1 MTLTHPQDALGENGG
16 GMGKMAPA
24 LLKDRVR
31 EFIMKIAVRRGVPK
45 LADDDSLTST
55 GVLDSVGIFRLV
67 FFVEETFSV
76 AIGDE
81 EITVEN
87 FRSINAI
94 QEFVLG
100 KLDEACTT

>member
-1 MTLTHPQDALGENGG
+1 MEPTLIKNQ
-16 GMGKMAPA
+16 
-24 LLKDRVR
+24 VR
-31 EFIMKIAVRRGVPK
+31 EFIMIIARRRGVPK
-45 LADDDSLTST
+45 LADDDSLAST

-67 FFVEETFSV
+67 GFVEETFSV

-100 KLDEACTT
+100 KLDEA

>member
-1 MTLTHPQDALGENGG
+1 
-16 GMGKMAPA
+16 MGNIEAE
-24 LLKDRVR
+24 LIKDRVR

-45 LADDDSLTST
+45 LTDDDSLTST
-55 GVLDSVGIFRLV
+55 GVLDSLGIFRLV
-67 FFVEETFSV
+67 SFVEETFSV

-81 EITVEN
+81 EITNEN

-100 KLDEACTT
+100 KVDGA

>member
-1 MTLTHPQDALGENGG
+1 VYDFDSPAGCARGKRG
-16 GMGKMAPA
+16 GMGKMEPA
-24 LLKDRVR
+24 LIKDRVR

-45 LADDDSLTST
+45 LADDNSLTST

-67 FFVEETFSV
+67 SFVEETFSV

-81 EITVEN
+81 EITSEN

-100 KLDEACTT
+100 KLDEA

>member
-1 MTLTHPQDALGENGG
+1 
-16 GMGKMAPA
+16 MGKMEPA
-24 LLKDRVR
+24 LIKDLVR

-55 GVLDSVGIFRLV
+55 GVLDSLGIFRLV
-67 FFVEETFSV
+67 FFVEETFLV

-81 EITVEN
+81 EITSEN

-94 QEFVLG
+94 QEFVLE
-100 KLDEACTT
+100 KLDEA

>member
-1 MTLTHPQDALGENGG
+1 MTLTHPQDAPGGKRG
-16 GMGKMAPA
+16 GMGKMEPA
-24 LLKDRVR
+24 LIKNQVR

-45 LADDDSLTST
+45 LADDDSLAST

-67 FFVEETFSV
+67 GFVEETFSV

-81 EITVEN
+81 EITSEN
-87 FRSINAI
+87 FRSITAI

-100 KLDEACTT
+100 KLDEA